1 MRLPTMARSRAPLY
15 FLLAIGGVLLG
26 ACAGDSTAPLATTP
40 VSSQEQ
46 ASPFVPTAAQTALIG
61 VVDGTYQLT
70 IDPRRDQYFM
80 LGANLL
86 SIPASSVCTLGAA
99 SGYGAGTWDLPC
111 TPESRPVTIS
121 AVVRDAATDHPR
133 IDFHPALRFNPAKNV
148 MLYLYVPVGIDDF
161 AKKWII
167 QYCGDSTPCI
177 NEALGDPSLKTRV
190 DKRSSIVFR
199 RIKHFSGYIVLNVF
213 GDALAEVF

>member
-1 MRLPTMARSRAPLY
+1 MRLPMKARSRASL
-15 FLLAIGGVLLG
+15 FTLVALGGVLLS

-46 ASPFVPTAAQTALIG
+46 TSPFVPTEAQTALIG
-61 VVDGTYQLT
+61 VVDGTYQIT
-70 IDPRRDQYFM
+70 IDPRRNQYFV

-86 SIPASSVCTLGAA
+86 SLPANSVCDLSS
-99 SGYGAGTWDLPC
+99 SGYGTATWDLPC
-111 TPESRPVTIS
+111 DPETRRVTIN

-133 IDFHPALRFNPAKNV
+133 IDFHPAMRFNPTKNV
-148 MLYLYVPVGIDDF
+148 MLYLYVPVGIEDF
-161 AKKWII
+161 AKKWVIE
-167 QYCGDSTPCI
+167 YCGNSTPCV
-177 NEALGDPSLKTRV
+177 NEALSDPSLKTRV
-190 DKRSSIVFR
+190 DTKHSIVFR